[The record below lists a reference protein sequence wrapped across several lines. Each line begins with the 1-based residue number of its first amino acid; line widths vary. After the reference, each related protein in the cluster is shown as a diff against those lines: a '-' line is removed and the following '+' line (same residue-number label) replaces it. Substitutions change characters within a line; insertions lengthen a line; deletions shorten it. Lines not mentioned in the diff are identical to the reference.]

1 MKKCM
6 VIFSIILCTILSS
19 CTLPGLT
26 SPTSPTN
33 HLEEDIFNRFYD
45 NDGEQADLL
54 FEQIIQSLEN
64 HDAQALKDLFSLS
77 TCTAVENIE
86 DDISKLLKYY
96 NGEMV
101 SFKRYGP
108 GSEATKEGT
117 SKRKE
122 IFASYDVTTTEA
134 EYRIAFRF
142 CTVDSDNS
150 DNIGLY
156 SFYII
161 EAENSDR
168 NFAYWGNDEWIV
180 GINIE
185 PAIQEIPVNIFVPD
199 ENAENFNT
207 IPTVIYEQD
216 ADQIITLLIEQS
228 MLEDGIALNTIE
240 LNGTQLNLDFNQ
252 RFLDQ
257 LNSCGT
263 SGERMLIGTVVNT
276 FLSVYEAETV
286 YITVDGEIMES
297 GHVIYD
303 FPIGFI
309 E

>member
-1 MKKCM
+1 M
-6 VIFSIILCTILSS
+6 VIFCIILCTILSS

-33 HLEEDIFNRFYD
+33 YMEEDIFNRFYD
-45 NDGEQADLL
+45 NDGEQTDLL

-64 HDAQALKDLFSLS
+64 HDVSNLKNLFSVWA
-77 TCTAVENIE
+77 CNTADNLDE
-86 DDISKLLKYY
+86 DINDLLEFY

-108 GSEATKEGT
+108 GSHAVKEGN

-134 EYRIAFRF
+134 KYRIAFRF

-150 DNIGLY
+150 DTIGLY

-199 ENAENFNT
+199 ENAENFHT
-207 IPTVIYEQD
+207 IPTVIPEQD
-216 ADQIITLLIEQS
+216 ADQIVALLIEQS
-228 MLEDGIALNTIE
+228 VLDEGITLNSIE
-240 LNGTQLNLDFNQ
+240 LSGTQLNLDFNQ
-252 RFLDQ
+252 AFLDQ
-257 LNSCGT
+257 LYTYGT
-263 SGERMLIGTVVNT
+263 AGERMMIGCVVNT
-276 FLSVYEAETV
+276 FLSAYNAETV
-286 YITVDGEIMES
+286 YITVNGETMES

-303 FPIGFI
+303 FPMEFF